1 MEKTLSFWQEF
12 LGVSND
18 RFYKTMIKERAGTGI
33 YKQVVEYGVL
43 TVYFNNTK
51 LRNLIISQLNKI
63 KVMDL

>member
-1 MEKTLSFWQEF
+1 
-12 LGVSND
+12 
-18 RFYKTMIKERAGTGI
+18 MIKERAGTGI